1 MYRRTVRYTYTLM
14 RTFHL

>member
-1 MYRRTVRYTYTLM
+1 MYRLTVQNTYTLM